1 MRHFK
6 KAHKTILPKDV
17 SAVMMKQGGDR
28 EMMVAKVKETKGED
42 IKKFMKPLDRARLM
56 VQGVSIEHGT
66 KYKQTVLGD
75 FLKYRNKSFKT
86 NISSSNRQDAQRIVE
101 EEENMSE
108 KKNRGNKEK
117 EALNKEEENEQS

>member
-1 MRHFK
+1 
-6 KAHKTILPKDV
+6 
-17 SAVMMKQGGDR
+17 MMKQGGDR

-86 NISSSNRQDAQRIVE
+86 NISSSNRQDAQSIVE
-101 EEENMSE
+101 EEEGGE
-108 KKNRGNKEK
+108 KKNKGNKEI
-117 EALNKEEENEQS
+117 EALNQEEEKEQS